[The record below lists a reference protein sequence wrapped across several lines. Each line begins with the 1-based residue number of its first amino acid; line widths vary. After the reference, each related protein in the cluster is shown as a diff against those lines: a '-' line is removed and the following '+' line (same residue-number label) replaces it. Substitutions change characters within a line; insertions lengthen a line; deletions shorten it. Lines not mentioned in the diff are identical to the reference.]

1 MSKLLDRLRKNSDL
15 KPELLK
21 NSKYFASDEFVK
33 TDVPILNLAF
43 TGSLKGGM
51 PKSGITMIAAPPKH
65 FKTNFMLEMMKG
77 FQNDN
82 KDKDFFIV
90 LYDSEKGYT
99 PEYFEKAGLD
109 MERIDHRFITSVEE
123 WKSDI
128 ANLVENIEEGDNV
141 LIVVDSIGMLPSK
154 KEAQDA
160 LDGKDTVDMTRAK
173 QLKSVF
179 RIITPHIC
187 KKNVPVIIV
196 NHSYQTLDLYGKE
209 VAAGGRGAQYAGH
222 TLWFITKAKDMDGKE
237 QEGFVFTIRSGLSR
251 YVKENATFPVTAE
264 FGSGI
269 QKYSGIFDIAKDLGF
284 IESPKQGWYK
294 HKSWSEDVPSKRRKD
309 LEDDEKFMQSL
320 IDDEDFEKAVN
331 LKFKL

>member
-43 TGSLKGGM
+43 TGSFKGGM

-173 QLKSVF
+173 QLKSAF

>member
-43 TGSLKGGM
+43 TGSFKGGM

>member
-294 HKSWSEDVPSKRRKD
+294 HKSWSDDVPSKRRKD

>member
-1 MSKLLDRLRKNSDL
+1 MSKLLERLRKNSDL

-21 NSKYFASDEFVK
+21 NSKYFASDEFIK

-43 TGSLKGGM
+43 TGSFKGGM

-82 KDKDFFIV
+82 ENKDFFIV

-173 QLKSVF
+173 QLKSAF

-269 QKYSGIFDIAKDLGF
+269 QKYSGIFDIAKDLGY
-284 IESPKQGWYK
+284 IISPKQGWYK
-294 HKSWSEDVPSKRRKD
+294 HKSWGDDVSSKRRKD
-309 LEDDEKFMQSL
+309 LEEDEVFMQSL
-320 IDDEDFEKAVN
+320 VDDEDFEKAVN

>member
-1 MSKLLDRLRKNSDL
+1 MSKLLERLRKNSDL

-43 TGSLKGGM
+43 TGSFKGGM

-82 KDKDFFIV
+82 EDKDFFIV

-173 QLKSVF
+173 QLKSAF

-294 HKSWSEDVPSKRRKD
+294 HKSWEDGVSSKRRKD
-309 LEDDEKFMQSL
+309 LEEDEVFMQSL
-320 IDDEDFEKAVN
+320 VDDEEFEKAVN